1 MFDKMKKG
9 YTLLEII
16 VTSLICLTLFSLIFT
31 VVYSMYSGGDLTYI
45 SPRIESVRQQKQMV
59 EELRRQN
66 ELMEQQLKQQKENE

>member
-1 MFDKMKKG
+1 
-9 YTLLEII
+9 
-16 VTSLICLTLFSLIFT
+16 
-31 VVYSMYSGGDLTYI
+31 MYSGGDLTYI